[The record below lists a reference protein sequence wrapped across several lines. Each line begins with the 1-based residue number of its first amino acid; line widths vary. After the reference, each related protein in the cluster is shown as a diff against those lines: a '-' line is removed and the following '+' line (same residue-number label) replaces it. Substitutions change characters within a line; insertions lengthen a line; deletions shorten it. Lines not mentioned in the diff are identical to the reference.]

1 MVDVRLYVEMGSLQE
16 PKHAMTWM
24 LTIMTD
30 VHLYVLSSLSI
41 HALTNQAYAGI
52 MALLSAEIEESKV
65 LKNVMMG
72 TLWMEMDVHQLVK
85 FKQRQPRLME
95 TWLL

>member
-1 MVDVRLYVEMGSLQE
+1 
-16 PKHAMTWM
+16 M

-72 TLWMEMDVHQLVK
+72 TL
-85 FKQRQPRLME
+85 
-95 TWLL
+95 